1 QFSLLHKE
9 ENAHENALWACTWG
23 RDTEPADPEDGAT
36 EPEEENPFDFE
47 KKEKPPKDFIV
58 TGGLDDLVKV
68 WDVREDNTLQL
79 RHKLKGHAL
88 GVVSVAVSSD
98 GKSKRK
104 SYFLTTS
111 LIGILKAIASSSL
124 DSSMCLWDARTGDRK
139 HLLTFGPVD
148 LWTVGFSPCD
158 KYVISGLNDGKI
170 SMYSVETGKAEQT
183 LDAQNGKYTL
193 SIAYSPDGKYIA
205 SGAIDGIITIFD
217 VAAGKVAQTLEG
229 HAMPVRSLCFSPNS
243 QMLLTGSDD
252 GHMKLYDVA
261 HSDVVGTLSG
271 HASWV
276 LCVSFSDDGKHFASS
291 SSDRSVKV
299 WDTSERKCLHTF
311 TEHSD
316 QVWGVRYSPGND
328 KVASAS
334 EDKSLNIYYCPPNAI
349 V

>member
-1 QFSLLHKE
+1 MFSVLHKE
-9 ENAHENALWACTWG
+9 ENAHDSSLWACTWG
-23 RDTEPADPEDGAT
+23 RDTAASDPDDAGM
-36 EPEEENPFDFE
+36 EPEEENPFDFD
-47 KKEKPPKDFIV
+47 KKEARPKDFLV

-68 WDVREDNTLQL
+68 WDLQEDNTLKL

-98 GKSKRK
+98 GQ
-104 SYFLTTS
+104 T
-111 LIGILKAIASSSL
+111 IASSSL
-124 DSSMCLWDARTGDRK
+124 DSTMCLWDARSGHKK
-139 HLLTFGPVD
+139 HLLNFGPVD
-148 LWTVGFSPCD
+148 LWTVQFSPCN

-170 SMYSVETGKAEQT
+170 SMYNVETGRAEQT

-217 VAAGKVAQTLEG
+217 VAAGKVVQTLEG

-243 QMLLTGSDD
+243 ELLLTASDD
-252 GHMKLYDVA
+252 GHMKLYDVT

-276 LCVSFSDDGKHFASS
+276 LCVAFSEDGKHFASS
-291 SSDRSVKV
+291 SSDNSVKI

-311 TEHSD
+311 AEHTD